1 MNEIANKLIT
11 LNLNSA
17 WKPIGY
23 KTVKD
28 AIISLTGS
36 ESKPEPTSM
45 AIDIDYEPNED
56 GSPIFDKVI
65 NMRPVPWS
73 EWIKLP
79 IREWDLTIN
88 GANRKYRVPTVIVA
102 VNYDKMP
109 RKEFNGKPS
118 NDSIFQR
125 DNNTCQVTGQQL
137 PKDMLNVDHVIPR
150 SRGGSDE
157 WDNLV
162 TIRKD
167 INSKKG
173 NKLNS
178 EIGLKLIRQPF
189 KPKAVD
195 VMYLIKEARHKDW
208 EHFLVKN

>member
-1 MNEIANKLIT
+1 MSEIANKLIT

-28 AIISLTGS
+28 AIISLAGS
-36 ESKPEPTSM
+36 ESKPEPSSM
-45 AIDIDYEPNED
+45 AIDIEYELD
-56 GSPIFDKVI
+56 GDNAPIFDNVI
-65 NMRPVPWS
+65 NMRPVAWS
-73 EWIKLP
+73 EWVTLP
-79 IREWDLTIN
+79 IRDWDLTIN
-88 GANRKYRVPTVIVA
+88 GANRIYRVPTVIVA

-137 PKDMLNVDHVIPR
+137 PKDMLNVDHVIPK

-173 NKLNS
+173 NRLNS
-178 EIGLKLIRQPF
+178 EIGLKLIRTPV

-195 VMYLIKEARHKDW
+195 VMYLIREARHKDW
-208 EHFLVKN
+208 EHFLIKN

>member
-1 MNEIANKLIT
+1 MSEIANKLIT
-11 LNLNSA
+11 LSLNSA

-28 AIISLTGS
+28 AIISLAGS
-36 ESKPEPTSM
+36 ESKPDPGSM
-45 AIDIDYEPNED
+45 AIDIEYELD
-56 GSPIFDKVI
+56 ASGAPIFDNVI
-65 NMRPVPWS
+65 NMRPVAWS
-73 EWIKLP
+73 EWSTLP
-79 IREWDLTIN
+79 IRDWDLTIN
-88 GANRKYRVPTVIVA
+88 GANRIYRVPTVIVA
-102 VNYDKMP
+102 VNCDKMP

-137 PKDMLNVDHVIPR
+137 PKEMLNVDHVVPK

-157 WDNLV
+157 WENLV

-173 NKLNS
+173 NRLNS
-178 EIGLKLIRQPF
+178 EIGLKLIRQPV

-195 VMYLIKEARHKDW
+195 VMYLIREARHKDW
-208 EHFLVKN
+208 EHFLIKN

>member
-1 MNEIANKLIT
+1 MSDIVNKPIT
-11 LNLNSA
+11 LQLNSS
-17 WKPIGY
+17 WNPIGY
-23 KTVKD
+23 KSVKD
-28 AIISLTGS
+28 AIVSLAGS
-36 ESKPEPTSM
+36 ESKPEPSAL
-45 AIDIDYEPNED
+45 AIDIEYAINND
-56 GSPIFDKVI
+56 GNPDFANVI
-65 NMRPVPWS
+65 NMRPVSWS
-73 EWIKLP
+73 EWITLP
-79 IREWDLTIN
+79 IRDWDLTIS

-102 VNYDKMP
+102 VNYNRMP

-125 DNNTCQVTGQQL
+125 DNNTCQVTNQQL
-137 PKDMLNVDHVIPR
+137 PREMLNVDHVIPR

-178 EIGLKLIRQPF
+178 EIGLKLIRKPV
-189 KPKAVD
+189 KPKAID
-195 VMYLIKEARHKDW
+195 VMYLIREARHKDW
-208 EHFLVKN
+208 EHFLVKK